1 MLFVLDD
8 VELPVDVLLPVD
20 ETTDGGR
27 GAGGSCSEPRPSE
40 AARGAA
46 LGSGS
51 MLTDG
56 GPRPIDIEVLELVE
70 LPSRLA
76 SRTLVSLDIARAAGF
91 A

>member
-1 MLFVLDD
+1 VLFVLVD

-20 ETTDGGR
+20 EIIDGVR
-27 GAGGSCSEPRPSE
+27 GAGGSGPESRLIG

-51 MLTDG
+51 MLTAG
-56 GPRPIDIEVLELVE
+56 VPRPADVDVLEPVE
-70 LPSRLA
+70 LPSRLE
-76 SRTLVSLDIARAAGF
+76 SRTLVLRDVPRAAGF